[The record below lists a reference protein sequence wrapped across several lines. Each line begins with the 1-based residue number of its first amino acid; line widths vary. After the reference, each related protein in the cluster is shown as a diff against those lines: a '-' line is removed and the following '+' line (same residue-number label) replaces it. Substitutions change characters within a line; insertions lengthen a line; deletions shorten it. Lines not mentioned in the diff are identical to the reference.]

1 MKISFMCLVVL
12 SVCLVQADESAPG
25 FDNNEQ
31 VVTTMPPLGKEASHE
46 EDPVASALLAAR
58 EAQDPVSDF
67 LQEVMEHPTKA
78 LAQPKKAAPSLYKQE
93 TELFDSMQETQLF
106 QKLTNQDPKLNR
118 KYPVFGVGS
127 PDPGS
132 FQHDDEIPDV
142 KLEAPTV
149 ASEDDSEESVA
160 RDEMVKNKQ
169 ELDNMMLIQR
179 GLEMGGVSNKA
190 MMKPHKRPGYIRRC
204 VVTSYDHARYHR
216 QHQFFANAKKMWSK
230 FKKGYNYAKTH
241 FGHFKRKKRSKA
253 TKRKERFF
261 LRLSNEAR
269 SKARRARHRTTPR
282 RYRRREEMPMMI
294 QLNRRYH
301 RKGRHLKRYQHKEY
315 RKLVRKHHKS
325 CSGRSWCETF
335 HACKKGDRRHQFHS
349 WVKGQGYRF
358 YKGACAHSNGRYG
371 RRHKFWRGAHSYAQ
385 CKARC
390 DRMGRS
396 CQGITMTKAVKCRVR
411 RVHRRAPAFRARE
424 RARKA
429 RSRKSCNG
437 RSWCETFHACK
448 KGDRRHQ
455 FHSWVKGQGY
465 RFYKGACAHSNG
477 RYGRRHKFW
486 RGNHSFGQCKARCDR
501 MGRSC
506 QGITMTKAVKC
517 RGRAL
522 SNYYKRYAHHIRRAG
537 HRARVARHHARR
549 ARELAVAKTD
559 RERARKARVKASH
572 FDEHAALHRIADR
585 AREQARK
592 ARIKATKPRKPA
604 GRGWRWSPTSHRW
617 LRKPRR
623 GHGWRWNGHRW
634 AMTRAHK
641 RRLAIA
647 RRMRHAAA
655 KMRERAKKAR
665 VRATRIS
672 IQKVRVARWK
682 ARKARA
688 KLTHERSQ
696 KKDARCLH
704 WIWWP
709 KRRANHHWY
718 KSAHYARV
726 VERARMAYRRRF
738 GFAAKTPAL
747 SAVPIRKKRVYRQA
761 NYGNVPKRLLTNVFE
776 LKAYCISVHEVML
789 AAKKGNKKLSS
800 IGSFLYRFGVDK
812 RTRNAF
818 GEFKALTRS
827 YKKFYKYG
835 INKYVFDN
843 AAKAMSSGPGIL
855 FMRDKRVKLN
865 HKMLGLQTGEAQA
878 FDKWSVRWKPFLRA
892 VHEVKY
898 NNGYLSQALKAR
910 KEFKK
915 EQCKCKMTRRF
926 ARFGKCAKHMAYDR
940 KPWCVVNSRCE
951 GASYNRRYKFKW
963 QYC

>member
-1 MKISFMCLVVL
+1 MGDSDPHSAAVKPRRWEGTNMKISFMCIVVL
-12 SVCLVQADESAPG
+12 SVCLVQADEAAPG

-269 SKARRARHRTTPR
+269 GKARRARHRTTPR

-325 CSGRSWCETF
+325 CS
-335 HACKKGDRRHQFHS
+335 
-349 WVKGQGYRF
+349 
-358 YKGACAHSNGRYG
+358 
-371 RRHKFWRGAHSYAQ
+371 
-385 CKARC
+385 
-390 DRMGRS
+390 
-396 CQGITMTKAVKCRVR
+396 
-411 RVHRRAPAFRARE
+411 
-424 RARKA
+424 
-429 RSRKSCNG
+429 G

-776 LKAYCISVHEVML
+776 LKAYWISVHEVML

>member
-325 CSGRSWCETF
+325 CS
-335 HACKKGDRRHQFHS
+335 
-349 WVKGQGYRF
+349 
-358 YKGACAHSNGRYG
+358 
-371 RRHKFWRGAHSYAQ
+371 
-385 CKARC
+385 
-390 DRMGRS
+390 
-396 CQGITMTKAVKCRVR
+396 
-411 RVHRRAPAFRARE
+411 
-424 RARKA
+424 
-429 RSRKSCNG
+429 G

>member
-1 MKISFMCLVVL
+1 MI
-12 SVCLVQADESAPG
+12 
-25 FDNNEQ
+25 
-31 VVTTMPPLGKEASHE
+31 
-46 EDPVASALLAAR
+46 
-58 EAQDPVSDF
+58 
-67 LQEVMEHPTKA
+67 
-78 LAQPKKAAPSLYKQE
+78 
-93 TELFDSMQETQLF
+93 
-106 QKLTNQDPKLNR
+106 
-118 KYPVFGVGS
+118 
-127 PDPGS
+127 
-132 FQHDDEIPDV
+132 
-142 KLEAPTV
+142 
-149 ASEDDSEESVA
+149 
-160 RDEMVKNKQ
+160 KNLH
-169 ELDNMMLIQR
+169 ELDNMQLIQQGPS
-179 GLEMGGVSNKA
+179 GLEMGGVSNKQ
-190 MMKPHKRPGYIRRC
+190 MMKSRSRPGYIRRC
-204 VVTSYDHARYHR
+204 VVTSFDHARYHR
-216 QHQFFANAKKMWSK
+216 AHQFYANAKKMWSK

-269 SKARRARHRTTPR
+269 GKARRARHRTTPR

-315 RKLVRKHHKS
+315 RKLVRKHH
-325 CSGRSWCETF
+325 
-335 HACKKGDRRHQFHS
+335 
-349 WVKGQGYRF
+349 
-358 YKGACAHSNGRYG
+358 
-371 RRHKFWRGAHSYAQ
+371 
-385 CKARC
+385 
-390 DRMGRS
+390 
-396 CQGITMTKAVKCRVR
+396 
-411 RVHRRAPAFRARE
+411 
-424 RARKA
+424 
-429 RSRKSCNG
+429 KSCNG

-592 ARIKATKPRKPA
+592 PA

-726 VERARMAYRRRF
+726 VERARMVYRRRF

-818 GEFKALTRS
+818 SEFKALTRS

>member
-1 MKISFMCLVVL
+1 MGDSEPHSAAVKPRRWEGTNMKISFMCLVVL

-25 FDNNEQ
+25 FHNNEQ

-67 LQEVMEHPTKA
+67 LQEVMEHPTTA

-190 MMKPHKRPGYIRRC
+190 MMKPHKRPGSIRRC

-325 CSGRSWCETF
+325 CS
-335 HACKKGDRRHQFHS
+335 
-349 WVKGQGYRF
+349 
-358 YKGACAHSNGRYG
+358 
-371 RRHKFWRGAHSYAQ
+371 
-385 CKARC
+385 
-390 DRMGRS
+390 
-396 CQGITMTKAVKCRVR
+396 
-411 RVHRRAPAFRARE
+411 
-424 RARKA
+424 
-429 RSRKSCNG
+429 G

-761 NYGNVPKRLLTNVFE
+761 NSGNVPKRLLTNVFE

-951 GASYNRRYKFKW
+951 GASYTRRYKFKW

>member
-1 MKISFMCLVVL
+1 MGDSDPHSAAVKPRRWEGTNMKISFMCLVVL

-325 CSGRSWCETF
+325 CS
-335 HACKKGDRRHQFHS
+335 
-349 WVKGQGYRF
+349 
-358 YKGACAHSNGRYG
+358 
-371 RRHKFWRGAHSYAQ
+371 
-385 CKARC
+385 
-390 DRMGRS
+390 
-396 CQGITMTKAVKCRVR
+396 
-411 RVHRRAPAFRARE
+411 
-424 RARKA
+424 
-429 RSRKSCNG
+429 G

>member
-1 MKISFMCLVVL
+1 MGDSDPHSAAVKPRRWEGTNMKISFMCLVVL

-190 MMKPHKRPGYIRRC
+190 MMNPHKRPGYIRRC

-269 SKARRARHRTTPR
+269 GKARRARHRTTPR

-371 RRHKFWRGAHSYAQ
+371 RRHKFWRGNHSYAQ

-396 CQGITMTKAVKCRVR
+396 CQGITV
-411 RVHRRAPAFRARE
+411 
-424 RARKA
+424 
-429 RSRKSCNG
+429 
-437 RSWCETFHACK
+437 
-448 KGDRRHQ
+448 
-455 FHSWVKGQGY
+455 
-465 RFYKGACAHSNG
+465 
-477 RYGRRHKFW
+477 
-486 RGNHSFGQCKARCDR
+486 
-501 MGRSC
+501 
-506 QGITMTKAVKC
+506 TKAVKC

-559 RERARKARVKASH
+559 RERTRKARVKASH

-604 GRGWRWSPTSHRW
+604 
-617 LRKPRR
+617 
-623 GHGWRWNGHRW
+623 
-634 AMTRAHK
+634 
-641 RRLAIA
+641 
-647 RRMRHAAA
+647 
-655 KMRERAKKAR
+655 
-665 VRATRIS
+665 
-672 IQKVRVARWK
+672 
-682 ARKARA
+682 
-688 KLTHERSQ
+688 
-696 KKDARCLH
+696 
-704 WIWWP
+704 
-709 KRRANHHWY
+709 
-718 KSAHYARV
+718 
-726 VERARMAYRRRF
+726 
-738 GFAAKTPAL
+738 
-747 SAVPIRKKRVYRQA
+747 
-761 NYGNVPKRLLTNVFE
+761 
-776 LKAYCISVHEVML
+776 
-789 AAKKGNKKLSS
+789 
-800 IGSFLYRFGVDK
+800 
-812 RTRNAF
+812 
-818 GEFKALTRS
+818 
-827 YKKFYKYG
+827 
-835 INKYVFDN
+835 
-843 AAKAMSSGPGIL
+843 
-855 FMRDKRVKLN
+855 
-865 HKMLGLQTGEAQA
+865 
-878 FDKWSVRWKPFLRA
+878 
-892 VHEVKY
+892 
-898 NNGYLSQALKAR
+898 
-910 KEFKK
+910 
-915 EQCKCKMTRRF
+915 
-926 ARFGKCAKHMAYDR
+926 
-940 KPWCVVNSRCE
+940 
-951 GASYNRRYKFKW
+951 
-963 QYC
+963 